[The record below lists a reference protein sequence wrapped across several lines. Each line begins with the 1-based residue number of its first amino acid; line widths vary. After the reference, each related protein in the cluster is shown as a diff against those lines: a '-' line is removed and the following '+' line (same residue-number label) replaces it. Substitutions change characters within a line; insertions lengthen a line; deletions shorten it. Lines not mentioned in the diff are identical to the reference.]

1 MDVVGSSDLSV
12 LSPTSPLLVTVDGD
26 SFAPSSVAELVTG
39 LARYFRGL
47 NVSVSWL
54 DVGLDQHFSMPVQV
68 TSDGSAHCLVGDQC
82 EVDFDHILSA
92 TGLNF

>member
-47 NVSVSWL
+47 

-68 TSDGSAHCLVGDQC
+68 ASDGSAHCLVGDQC